1 MKKVI
6 IINGIDVSECD
17 YYEDGMC
24 SAERDCDGH
33 TNFECKFHCPNC
45 NFKQLQKIK
54 GICLQIRDD
63 DHMRNIADEILK
75 LIEDAGKV

>member
-1 MKKVI
+1 MRKVI
-6 IINGIDVSECD
+6 IINGIDVSKCD

-24 SAERDCDGH
+24 SAERDCNGY
-33 TNFECKFHCPNC
+33 TNFECKFDCPNC

-54 GICLQIRDD
+54 GICLQIREDD
-63 DHMRNIADEILK
+63 YMRNIADEILK